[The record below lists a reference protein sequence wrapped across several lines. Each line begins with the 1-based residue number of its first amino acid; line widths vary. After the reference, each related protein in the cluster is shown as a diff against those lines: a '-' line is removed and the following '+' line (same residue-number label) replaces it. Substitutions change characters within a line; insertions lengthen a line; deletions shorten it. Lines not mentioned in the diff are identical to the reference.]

1 MSHHWSITFYSPLS
15 PRLLCPL
22 TRSPSVVTFP
32 PITLHRYFLPLSFP
46 ISLRPVSM
54 REGQETQ
61 LADTSEIM
69 LSHVGKRR
77 SHSPL
82 LFPEQPHPSSRT
94 ERDFWSAGE
103 RDIPSFVCSP
113 WDFYEKFIEL
123 HTGAI
128 LVLCNDRSTVRA
140 IQQFDE
146 VKSARTSPMDT
157 QADVTVCSSSADC
170 SVRSVSSSAQFTYFP
185 LLSIRHRNFVDIC
198 ESYLFDGQVF
208 AITEYVGFSLETL
221 LQRGIRPSEPEIAYI
236 ISQAS

>member
-1 MSHHWSITFYSPLS
+1 
-15 PRLLCPL
+15 
-22 TRSPSVVTFP
+22 
-32 PITLHRYFLPLSFP
+32 
-46 ISLRPVSM
+46 M

-140 IQQFDE
+140 IQQFNE
-146 VKSARTSPMDT
+146 VKSTRTSLMDT
-157 QADVTVCSSSADC
+157 
-170 SVRSVSSSAQFTYFP
+170 
-185 LLSIRHRNFVDIC
+185 
-198 ESYLFDGQVF
+198 
-208 AITEYVGFSLETL
+208 
-221 LQRGIRPSEPEIAYI
+221 
-236 ISQAS
+236 

>member
-1 MSHHWSITFYSPLS
+1 
-15 PRLLCPL
+15 
-22 TRSPSVVTFP
+22 
-32 PITLHRYFLPLSFP
+32 
-46 ISLRPVSM
+46 M
-54 REGQETQ
+54 REGEETQ
-61 LADTSEIM
+61 LADTPEIM
-69 LSHVGKRR
+69 LSPVGKRR
-77 SHSPL
+77 SPSPL
-82 LFPEQPHPSSRT
+82 LFPEQRHPLSRT
-94 ERDFWSAGE
+94 ERDFWSAGK

-128 LVLCNDRSTVRA
+128 LVLCNDRSTVRV

-146 VKSARTSPMDT
+146 VESARTSPMDT
-157 QADVTVCSSSADC
+157 QAEVTVCSSFADS
-170 SVRSVSSSAQFTYFP
+170 SVRSVSSAQFTYFP

-198 ESYLFDGQVF
+198 ESYLFDRQVF